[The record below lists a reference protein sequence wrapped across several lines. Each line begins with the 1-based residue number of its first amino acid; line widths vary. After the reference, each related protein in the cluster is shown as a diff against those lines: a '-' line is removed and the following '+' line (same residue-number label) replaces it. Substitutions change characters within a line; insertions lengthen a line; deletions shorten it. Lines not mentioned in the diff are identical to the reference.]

1 MIREDTPAQISPPEV
16 SLPEVSLPEVSPRP
30 AWRRILRWLPI
41 AVLVTASLAIL
52 ASGVAQLLD
61 LDRLL
66 ASRAW
71 LSAAVAENPA
81 RTMAVTALA
90 YVGAVVVS
98 VPASLFLTMLCGFL
112 FGIVPGALI
121 AVTSASTGAAIV
133 FSIGRGPASD
143 LLRRRA
149 GPRLAG
155 LAAGFRQDAFGYVA
169 FLRLLP
175 IFPFWLTNLAPAA
188 FGVPL
193 RTFLLAT
200 IVGLSPGALVYATT
214 GAAIEDVVATHEA
227 ARAACHAAGE
237 LECAQTLSLKS
248 LITPKMI
255 AGLAALAAFAML
267 SVVLRRRLGRRF
279 PTAPHPEISERP
291 PHLP

>member
-1 MIREDTPAQISPPEV
+1 MRREDTP
-16 SLPEVSLPEVSPRP
+16 PEVSPRP
-30 AWRRILRWLPI
+30 AWRRTLRWLPI
-41 AVLVTASLAIL
+41 GLLVAASLAIL
-52 ASGVAQLLD
+52 VSGVAHLLD

-71 LSAAVAENPA
+71 LSAAVAENPTRA
-81 RTMAVTALA
+81 MAVAALA

-98 VPASLFLTMLCGFL
+98 VPASLFLTVLCGFL

-121 AVTSASTGAAIV
+121 AVASASTGAAIV

-155 LAAGFRQDAFGYVA
+155 LAEGFRRDAFGYVA

-200 IVGLSPGALVYATT
+200 VVGLSPGALVYATT

-227 ARAACHAAGE
+227 VRAACHAAAGPD
-237 LECAQTLSLKS
+237 CTQTLTLRS

-255 AGLAALAAFAML
+255 AGLGALAAFALL
-267 SVVLRRRLGRRF
+267 SVILRRRLARRH
-279 PTAPHPEISERP
+279 PPVELPGTADRRRRSS
-291 PHLP
+291 